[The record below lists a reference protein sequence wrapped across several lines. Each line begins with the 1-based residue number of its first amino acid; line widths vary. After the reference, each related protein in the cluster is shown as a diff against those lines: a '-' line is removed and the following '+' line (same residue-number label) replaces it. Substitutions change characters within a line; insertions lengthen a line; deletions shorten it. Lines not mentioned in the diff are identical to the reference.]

1 MDFTGKTILIT
12 GGTGSFG
19 RKFTEVVLRDCN
31 PEVVRVFSRDELKQS
46 EMQRRMGDSRL
57 RFLIGDVRDRERLYR
72 AMDGVDIVVHAAALK
87 QVPTA
92 EYNPIEAVKT
102 NIDGTTN
109 VIDAA
114 IDNDVEKVMLIS
126 TDKAVRPVN
135 LYGATKMVAEK
146 VTIQANSYAGRH
158 GTRFSCVRY
167 GNVLGSRGSIVPLFL
182 ESRKNGIIQITD
194 KRMTRFTLTPEEGV
208 KFVIDRLGNMS
219 GGEVFVPKIPSASPM
234 DIAAAVAPD
243 ASIEVIGIR
252 PGEKLHEEL
261 ITLEEAPRTREFD
274 GYFVVE
280 PEHVFWHFESNA
292 AGTPVPPDFEY
303 RSDTNAEWL
312 TTDQITQY
320 VAELN
325 LET

>member
-1 MDFTGKTILIT
+1 MDFAGKTILIT

-19 RKFTEVVLRDCN
+19 SKFTEVVLRDCN

-46 EMQRRMGDSRL
+46 EMQRRMDDPRL
-57 RFLIGDVRDRERLYR
+57 RFLIGDVRDRARLYR

-102 NIDGTTN
+102 NIDGTIN

-126 TDKAVRPVN
+126 TDKAVHPVN

-182 ESRKNGIIQITD
+182 ESRKNGVIQITD
-194 KRMTRFTLTPEEGV
+194 RRMTRFILTPEEGV
-208 KFVIDRLGNMS
+208 KFVIDRLGNMA

-261 ITLEEAPRTREFD
+261 ITLEEASHTRELN

-280 PEHVFWHFESNA
+280 PEHSFWHYDSGKG
-292 AGTPVPPDFEY
+292 GTPVSPDFQY
-303 RSDTNAEWL
+303 RSDKNSAWL
-312 TTDQITQY
+312 TPQEIKRS
-320 VAELN
+320 VAGLD